1 MACPHLTAAFT
12 QLAPP
17 RPNQQVHRE
26 ECTLCFDDQ
35 DMGPGVDV
43 CLSCFNGACPAPS
56 SGADDSTTADG
67 GASSI
72 PSSGHA
78 HSRLHAE
85 KTGHALILNVKRRRK
100 PQLER
105 TEEPVPKKLAISAER
120 EEDSYDFITTPRCL
134 LCDPEHG
141 GKELPRTDKLE
152 EVIAGVMRALS
163 SAQQSE
169 VKAWEEE
176 ITACEHTLCLE
187 QQGQPKRLEASG
199 LAHCAQCDL
208 TSNLWL
214 CLTCGNLGCGRAQ
227 FGGVG
232 GNSHGLSHFE
242 ATGHAVSVK
251 QGTITAEGTADIY
264 CYACNDAR
272 VDPELAAHLKHFGIN
287 VMSLSKT
294 EKSMTEL
301 QLEHNLR
308 FDFNMTGEDGKELE
322 PLYGPGK
329 TGLRNLGNSCYM
341 ASVLQTLF
349 SFPAFQSR
357 YLESYFTHVQQCP
370 KAPADCLEC
379 QTAKVADGLLSGRY
393 AVPRSASEAKATSDT
408 HDQGPAFQ
416 LGIRPSMFKALI
428 GKGHAEFAT
437 MRQQD
442 ADEFLKH
449 LLSNLQAENKRLGI
463 AQGDE
468 IGDATRI
475 FAFALEERL
484 QCNGCRRVRYK
495 VHSEDCGISV
505 PVPLRPKASTDANA
519 NADATQ
525 VEYEPVELTEC
536 LELFTAPSE
545 IEYSCAACNT
555 KGTATQRTSFHTFP
569 RVLVVQARRFQLV
582 NWVPQKVNVPVVVP
596 LGGLE
601 LSKYMGRGQQEGEEA
616 LPDVE
621 EEQGASAGPSFNE
634 EALASLISFGFPEV
648 RCKRA
653 LLATGNTANPE
664 IAMNWLMDHMD
675 DPDIDAPLPDTSGAP
690 ASSAPASAPDTS
702 ALEDMGFS
710 KAQANKALRLNG
722 NNAEMAVGW
731 LFENP
736 DDPGEEAGAAAA
748 GAGAREG
755 QAAGAGSDKVPGS
768 KELPAVYRLKSF
780 VSHKGPSVHSGH
792 YVAHIRDPGPVG
804 HQVGNED
811 EWVLFNDEKVVKAP
825 LSSAGKDDI
834 ESDVGVK
841 GLSQLAYVYFYQRQ
855 D

>member
-12 QLAPP
+12 QLNPP

-35 DMGPGVDV
+35 DMAPGVDV
-43 CLSCFNGACPAPS
+43 CLLCFNGSCPAPS
-56 SGADDSTTADG
+56 PSSEATSA
-67 GASSI
+67 GASSV

-85 KTGHALILNVKRRRK
+85 KTGHALVLNIKRRRK
-100 PQLER
+100 PQPER
-105 TEEPVPKKLAISAER
+105 AEEPVPKKLAIAAET
-120 EEDSYDFITTPRCL
+120 EEAKYDFITTPKCL
-134 LCDPEHG
+134 LCEAETG
-141 GKELPRTDKLE
+141 GKELPRTDKLN
-152 EVIAGVMRALS
+152 EVIGGVMRALS

-187 QQGQPKRLEASG
+187 QHGERKTLEASG

-242 ATGHAVSVK
+242 ATGHPVSVK

-272 VDPELAAHLKHFGIN
+272 LDPELATHLKHFNIN

-301 QLEHNLR
+301 QIEQNLK

-322 PLYGPGK
+322 PLYGPGR

-357 YLESYFTHVQQCP
+357 YLESYLTHVQQCP
-370 KAPADCLEC
+370 KTPADCLEC

-393 AVPRSASEAKATSDT
+393 SVPRSEGDVEAASDK

-449 LLSNLQAENKRLGI
+449 LLTQLQSENKRLGF
-463 AQGDE
+463 AVGDE
-468 IGDATRI
+468 NGDATRI

-484 QCNGCRRVRYK
+484 QCTECKRVRYK
-495 VHSEDCGISV
+495 VHNEDSGISV
-505 PVPLRPKASTDANA
+505 PVPLRPKKGAQA
-519 NADATQ
+519 ADEDHDPTKI
-525 VEYEPVELTEC
+525 EYEPIQLAEC
-536 LELFTAPSE
+536 LDLFTAPTE
-545 IEYSCAACNT
+545 LEYNCPACN
-555 KGTATQRTSFHTFP
+555 KKVSATQQTRFHTFP
-569 RVLVVQARRFQLV
+569 RVLAIQARRFQLV

-596 LGGLE
+596 LEALQ
-601 LSKYMGRGQQEGEEA
+601 LDKYIGRGKQEDEEELPEDEQQQEA
-616 LPDVE
+616 AAAPTI
-621 EEQGASAGPSFNE
+621 NE
-634 EALASLISFGFPEV
+634 EALASLLSFGFPEI

-653 LLATGNTANPE
+653 LLATGNAANPE
-664 IAMNWLMDHMD
+664 IALNWLMEHME
-675 DPDIDAPLPDTSGAP
+675 DPDIDAPLREAGGAS
-690 ASSAPASAPDTS
+690 ASVAEAAPDTS

-710 KAQANKALRLNG
+710 RNQATKALRLNG
-722 NNAEMAVGW
+722 NNPEMAVAW

-736 DDPGEEAGAAAA
+736 DDPGEEPGAAAA
-748 GAGAREG
+748 SAENSR
-755 QAAGAGSDKVPGS
+755 QTSDKVPGS
-768 KELPAVYRLKSF
+768 KDLPATYRLKSF

-792 YVAHIRDPGPVG
+792 YVAHIRNPGPVG
-804 HQVGNED
+804 HQGGSED
-811 EWVLFNDEKVVKAP
+811 DWVLFNDEKVVKAP
-825 LSSAGKDDI
+825 LSSAAQNDV

-841 GLSQLAYVYFYQRQ
+841 GLSKL
-855 D
+855 

>member
-1 MACPHLTAAFT
+1 MKRDRSISPPPPSAASTTAPPASSSDPASISSPATDMACPHLTAAFS
-12 QLAPP
+12 QLAVP
-17 RPNQQVHRE
+17 RPSQQVHRE

-35 DMGPGVDV
+35 DMAAGVDV
-43 CLSCFNGACPAPS
+43 CLFCFNGACPAAAAT
-56 SGADDSTTADG
+56 GAEARPQ

-85 KTGHALILNVKRRRK
+85 KTGHALVLNVKRRRK
-100 PQLER
+100 PQAQR
-105 TEEPVPKKLAISAER
+105 PDEEPVPKKLAIAAET
-120 EEDSYDFITTPRCL
+120 EEDKYELTMTPKCL
-134 LCDPEHG
+134 LCDAEHG
-141 GKELPRTDKLE
+141 GKELPRTEKLE
-152 EVIAGVMRALS
+152 EVIGGVMRALS

-187 QQGQPKRLEASG
+187 QHGEPKRLEA
-199 LAHCAQCDL
+199 D
-208 TSNLWL
+208 
-214 CLTCGNLGCGRAQ
+214 
-227 FGGVG
+227 GVG

-242 ATGHAVSVK
+242 ATGHPVSVK

-264 CYACNDAR
+264 CYQCNDAR
-272 VDPELAAHLKHFGIN
+272 LDPELATHLKHFGIN
-287 VMSLSKT
+287 VMNLSKT

-301 QLEHNLR
+301 QIEQNLK

-322 PLYGPGK
+322 PLYGPGR

-357 YLESYFTHVQQCP
+357 YLESYLTHIQQCP

-393 AVPRSASEAKATSDT
+393 AVPRSADEAQSATGT

-449 LLSNLQAENKRLGI
+449 LLTNLQAENKRLGI
-463 AQGDE
+463 TPGDE

-484 QCNGCRRVRYK
+484 QCTECKRVRYK
-495 VHSEDCGISV
+495 VHNEDSGISV
-505 PVPLRPKASTDANA
+505 PVPLRPKPQAEGESDPSK
-519 NADATQ
+519 
-525 VEYEPVELTEC
+525 VEYEPVELSEC
-536 LELFTAPSE
+536 LDLFTAPTDL
-545 IEYSCAACNT
+545 EYNCSAC
-555 KGTATQRTSFHTFP
+555 KKKVAATQQTLFHTFP
-569 RVLVVQARRFQLV
+569 RVLAVQARRFQLV

-596 LGGLE
+596 LEQLQ
-601 LSKYMGRGQQEGEEA
+601 LDKYMGKGKQDGEEE
-616 LPDVE
+616 LPDDGQ
-621 EEQGASAGPSFNE
+621 EQGGGAATGPSFNE
-634 EALASLISFGFPEV
+634 EALASLISFGFPEI
-648 RCKRA
+648 RGKRA
-653 LLATGNTANPE
+653 LLATGNSANPE
-664 IAMNWLMDHMD
+664 IALNWLMEHME
-675 DPDIDAPLPDTSGAP
+675 DPDIDDPLPENDGGTSAATAG
-690 ASSAPASAPDTS
+690 PDTS

-710 KAQANKALRLNG
+710 KAQATKALRLNG
-722 NNAEMAVGW
+722 NNAEMAVAW

-736 DDPGEEAGAAAA
+736 DDPGEEPGAVAA
-748 GAGAREG
+748 E
-755 QAAGAGSDKVPGS
+755 AASSGDCGSGSGKITGS
-768 KELPAVYRLKSF
+768 KDLPATYQLKSF

-792 YVAHIRDPGPVG
+792 YVAHIRNPGPVG
-804 HQVGNED
+804 HVAGSD
-811 EWVLFNDEKVVKAP
+811 DDWVLFNDEKVVKAP
-825 LSSAGKDDI
+825 LSSAAKDDI

-841 GLSQLAYVYFYQRQ
+841 GLSKLAYVYFYQRQ

>member
-1 MACPHLTAAFT
+1 MSCPHLSAAFT

-17 RPNQQVHRE
+17 RPSQQVHRE

-35 DMGPGVDV
+35 DMEPGVDV
-43 CLSCFNGACPAPS
+43 CLSCFNGACPAPGTNDS
-56 SGADDSTTADG
+56 SAQ

-85 KTGHALILNVKRRRK
+85 KTGHALVLNVKRRRK
-100 PQLER
+100 PQQER
-105 TEEPVPKKLAISAER
+105 AEEPLPKKLAISAER
-120 EEDSYDFITTPRCL
+120 EEDTYDFITTPKCL
-134 LCDPEHG
+134 LCDADQG
-141 GKELPRTDKLE
+141 GKELPRTEKLE

-187 QQGQPKRLEASG
+187 QQGEPKKLEASG

-232 GNSHGLSHFE
+232 GNSHGLAHFE

-264 CYACNDAR
+264 CYSCNDAR
-272 VDPELAAHLKHFGIN
+272 LDPELAAHLKHFHIN

-301 QLEHNLR
+301 QIEQNLK

-322 PLYGPGK
+322 PLYGPGR

-357 YLESYFTHVQQCP
+357 YLESYLTHVQQCP

-393 AVPRSASEAKATSDT
+393 AVPRSAGDAKAAASGT

-449 LLSNLQAENKRLGI
+449 LLGNLQAENKRLGF

-468 IGDATRI
+468 NGDATRI

-484 QCNGCRRVRYK
+484 QCMECRRVRYK
-495 VHSEDCGISV
+495 IHNEDSGISV
-505 PVPLRPKASTDANA
+505 PVPLRPKSTTTSTSDS
-519 NADATQ
+519 DPSK

-536 LELFTAPSE
+536 LELFTSPSE
-545 IEYSCAACNT
+545 IEYSCAACN
-555 KGTATQRTSFHTFP
+555 KKVTATQQTLFHTFP
-569 RVLVVQARRFQLV
+569 RVLAIQARRFQLV

-596 LGGLE
+596 LGGLQ
-601 LSKYMGRGQQEGEEA
+601 LDKYVGKGKQEGEEE
-616 LPDVE
+616 LPEDDGL
-621 EEQGASAGPSFNE
+621 EQGGAAAAGPSFNE

-653 LLATGNTANPE
+653 LLATGNAANPE

-675 DPDIDAPLPDTSGAP
+675 DPDIDAPLPDTAGAP
-690 ASSAPASAPDTS
+690 AAAAPAADTS

-722 NNAEMAVGW
+722 NNPEMAVAW

-748 GAGAREG
+748 VPASGGGGGGEA
-755 QAAGAGSDKVPGS
+755 SDKVPGS
-768 KELPAVYRLKSF
+768 KELPATYKLKSF

-792 YVAHIRDPGPVG
+792 YVAHIRNPGPVG
-804 HQVGNED
+804 HQDGSD
-811 EWVLFNDEKVVKAP
+811 DDWVLFNDEKVVKAP
-825 LSSAGKDDI
+825 LTSAAKDDI

>member
-1 MACPHLTAAFT
+1 MSCPHLSAAFT

-17 RPNQQVHRE
+17 RPSQQVHRE

-35 DMGPGVDV
+35 DMEPGVDV
-43 CLSCFNGACPAPS
+43 CLSCFNGACPVPGTNDPS
-56 SGADDSTTADG
+56 VQ

-85 KTGHALILNVKRRRK
+85 KTGHALVLNVKRRRK
-100 PQLER
+100 PQQER
-105 TEEPVPKKLAISAER
+105 AEEPLPKKLAISAER
-120 EEDSYDFITTPRCL
+120 EEDTYDFITTPKCL
-134 LCDPEHG
+134 LCNADQG
-141 GKELPRTDKLE
+141 GKELPRTEWLE

-187 QQGQPKRLEASG
+187 QQGEPKKLEASG

-232 GNSHGLSHFE
+232 GNSHGLAHFE

-264 CYACNDAR
+264 CYSCNDAR
-272 VDPELAAHLKHFGIN
+272 LDPELAAHLKHFNIN

-301 QLEHNLR
+301 QIEQNLK

-322 PLYGPGK
+322 PLYGPGR

-357 YLESYFTHVQQCP
+357 YLESYLTHVQQCP

-393 AVPRSASEAKATSDT
+393 AVPRSAGDAKVATSGT

-449 LLSNLQAENKRLGI
+449 LLGNLQAENKRLGF

-468 IGDATRI
+468 NGDATRI
-475 FAFALEERL
+475 FAFVLEERL
-484 QCNGCRRVRYK
+484 QCMECRRVRYK
-495 VHSEDCGISV
+495 IHNEDSGISV
-505 PVPLRPKASTDANA
+505 PVPLRPKSTTTSTSDS
-519 NADATQ
+519 DPSK

-536 LELFTAPSE
+536 LELFTSPSE
-545 IEYSCAACNT
+545 IEYSCAACN
-555 KGTATQRTSFHTFP
+555 KKVTATQQTLFHTFP
-569 RVLVVQARRFQLV
+569 RVLAIQARRFQLV

-596 LGGLE
+596 LGGLQ
-601 LSKYMGRGQQEGEEA
+601 LDKYVGKGKQEGEEE
-616 LPDVE
+616 LPEDDGQE
-621 EEQGASAGPSFNE
+621 RGGAAAAGPSFNE

-653 LLATGNTANPE
+653 LLATGNAANPE

-675 DPDIDAPLPDTSGAP
+675 DPDIDAPLPDTAGASVAAAP
-690 ASSAPASAPDTS
+690 AADTS

-722 NNAEMAVGW
+722 NNPEMAVAW

-748 GAGAREG
+748 VPASGGGGGGGEA
-755 QAAGAGSDKVPGS
+755 SDKVPGS
-768 KELPAVYRLKSF
+768 KELPATYKLKSF

-792 YVAHIRDPGPVG
+792 YVAHIRKPGPVG
-804 HQVGNED
+804 HQDGSD
-811 EWVLFNDEKVVKAP
+811 DDWVLFNDEKVVKAP
-825 LSSAGKDDI
+825 LTSAAKDDI